1 MHFLFYRQC
10 SMSKNVV
17 SPNQYGSFMIWFT
30 LFVYLVDYF
39 LKAKNP
45 GRNFL
50 QWYYATI
57 FIYVIFFKYY
67 YNFLGRVFILKGGI
81 CRYKWENVWVLAHGW
96 PSLLLLISSRCLTI
110 QHINC
115 RIESLLSNGN
125 SHLSAAWALQVY
137 CKEFGFLLTCLSQCS

>member
-1 MHFLFYRQC
+1 
-10 SMSKNVV
+10 MSKNVV

-125 SHLSAAWALQVY
+125 SHLSAARALQVC
-137 CKEFGFLLTCLSQCS
+137 CKEFRFLLTCLSQCS